1 MWTGCA
7 ETAFPPQVPCL
18 NPQNKAGAPWEEWRT
33 QPLQSRDYLLADAGM
48 QCEEAEVN
56 LGSSIPLHLPDCS
69 SHWTEE
75 NDFYYPLKP
84 SM

>member
-7 ETAFPPQVPCL
+7 ETAFPPQAPCL
-18 NPQNKAGAPWEEWRT
+18 NPQNKV
-33 QPLQSRDYLLADAGM
+33 QSRDYLLADAGM

-75 NDFYYPLKP
+75 NDFYYPLNP